1 MAVFERTMVIE
12 AGSRA
17 AVAKTV
23 PRTVRINAGSRSA
36 DDRVPTKVLLTEA
49 GAEMLVETAADY
61 VRQVEERVGASV
73 TAGPKEVTKVMQISA
88 GARVQHRVGATGVN
102 SYLMLRSEILDQ
114 EGFIALTRHGPQG
127 FEKFV
132 RIYPGEY
139 TFKDAVTRSTMLT
152 REPTT
157 KPKLTRLKPIVD
169 VPDRILQGSY
179 EITDALAGVD
189 IVFDPAFYS
198 VPEVAAL
205 WQSGTTVG
213 LARIGAPTREGVNVY
228 IDDPANPG
236 TRLTGMVSVMIQGY

>member
-12 AGSRA
+12 AGSRVDA
-17 AVAKTV
+17 AKTV
-23 PRTVRINAGSRSA
+23 KRTVHISAGARDVDS
-36 DDRVPTKVLLTEA
+36 RVPTKVLLAEA
-49 GAEMLVETAADY
+49 GAEVLMEQAAVY
-61 VRQVEERVGASV
+61 ERQVEELAGASMSL
-73 TAGPKEVTKVMQISA
+73 GPKEVTKVVRISA
-88 GARVQHRVGATGVN
+88 GARVQHRLGAKGVN
-102 SYLMLRSEILDQ
+102 SYLMLRTEILDQ

-139 TFKDAVTRSTMLT
+139 TFKDAVVRSTMLT

-169 VPDRILQGSY
+169 VPDRILQGSF
-179 EITDALAGVD
+179 EITDALAGVNV
-189 IVFDPAFYS
+189 VFDPPFYS

-205 WQSGTTVG
+205 WQSGTEVG
-213 LARIGAPTREGVNVY
+213 LARVGAPTRAGVNVY

-236 TRLTGMVSVMIQGY
+236 DRLTGTVSVMIQGY